1 MQKWGPHG
9 PCPKQKPIFFPEI
22 TEHDPKLSKPFYF
35 NKISYFLA
43 EL

>member
-9 PCPKQKPIFFPEI
+9 PCPKQKTFLLSEI
-22 TEHDPKLSKPFYF
+22 TEQDPKLSKSFYF
-35 NKISYFLA
+35 NKVPYVLA